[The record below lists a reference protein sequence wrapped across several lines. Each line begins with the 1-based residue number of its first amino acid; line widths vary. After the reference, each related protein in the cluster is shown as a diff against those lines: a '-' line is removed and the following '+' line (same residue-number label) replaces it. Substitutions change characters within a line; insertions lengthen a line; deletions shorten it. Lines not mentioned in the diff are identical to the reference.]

1 MNPWANLQFIVS
13 VILLAVFV
21 VAAIFGDL
29 QKRRKRMAVDAHMDP
44 YCKGDFKAALQATAK
59 LKYAPR
65 AYCFYRGATLLQL
78 GELKEA
84 ETLLLQNIALS
95 EQAQR
100 SFRGQGSRILP
111 RLTGVCRQAL
121 GELYLEQKRYDD
133 ALRCFEASLRD
144 WPGRGSSHRAI
155 AEAWLRRGNAPTEAL
170 KWARLAVEE
179 DRASTDL
186 TQEARDTNLGEDLAT
201 LAWAVAVASHDRA
214 EVDRM
219 AAEAVSVAGAV
230 LVTTSAQVQYQAGL
244 AYEALGNAERSAQH
258 FNEAARIDQQ
268 GRWGRAA
275 RAAAALLVR

>member
-21 VAAIFGDL
+21 VVAILGDL
-29 QKRRKRMAVDAHMDP
+29 QRRRKRLAVDAHMDP
-44 YCKGDFKAALQATAK
+44 YCKGDFKAALQGTEK
-59 LKYAPR
+59 LKYDPR

-78 GELKEA
+78 GDLKEA
-84 ETLLLQNIALS
+84 ETLLLQNIALA
-95 EQAQR
+95 EQALL
-100 SFRGQGSRILP
+100 SFRGKGSRNLIKLAAIS
-111 RLTGVCRQAL
+111 RQAL
-121 GELYLEQKRYDD
+121 GETHLEQRRYDD

-144 WPGRGSSHRAI
+144 WPDRGSSHRAI

-201 LAWAVAVASHDRA
+201 LAWAVAVASHDGS
-214 EVDRM
+214 EVDRLVT
-219 AAEAVSVAGAV
+219 EAVTVAGTV
-230 LVTTSAQVQYQAGL
+230 LVTTSAQVQYHSGL
-244 AYEALGNAERSAQH
+244 AYEALGNTERSAQH
-258 FNEAARIDQQ
+258 FNEAVRIDSQ

-275 RAAAALLVR
+275 RAAVALIVR